1 MAEAS
6 TTASAQIRTGVA
18 AAIKESKNVRAS
30 KSGNSVPTG
39 GNTPNTNTSH
49 SNQSAATPASHT
61 AETKNQPQQ
70 TTQQTSI
77 SDVRVD
83 ELVKKVQEGDA
94 SSLEVDELNKVAEET
109 GNKELLVDNIKNNS
123 STSLKN
129 NNNNKEVPKI
139 ERQDDDYDD
148 PEDEDDK
155 FDIQQGDFIDFLMK
169 DVVLASAAYAGKK
182 VSGFIGMSLYK
193 ASSWAYHHAK
203 DDIVVPAYDDLKE
216 TWNKA
221 VNNVKEALRDA
232 GQYQFK
238 YDFDATDET
247 TKYGNIVLG
256 SHNKEMKELMD
267 LIGDPNSKPD
277 FARFERLADKV
288 LNKELTTD
296 PNDTNNVYVNKSV
309 ALGTKDGTEERFWYD
324 QETKTYVPIGS
335 NLMQNFILRTAKYKT
350 LLDTALNE
358 GRITQEQHKEQLQ
371 KAKSGFAKTA
381 QESFLLDAP
390 ERAFIT
396 NMTTAS
402 LLHLKAQGQNPSEE
416 DKVLARLN
424 ARKVF
429 LAEYIKIQRGTSN
442 KFSSMKEFLDYSFEA
457 AEQSKTNIDKGKYA
471 EKDKTP
477 ENKYLDT
484 LNNLNQQEVN
494 SSDVRTLQEE
504 AYLCNENSSRLNEIL
519 GPIERSLDA
528 TEYQKERND
537 EKRKRV
543 QETRTRIQNNNSGAT
558 AEITPNNHQQSSRLP
573 TNNNGGR

>member
-1 MAEAS
+1 MKSIINELWH
-6 TTASAQIRTGVA
+6 G
-18 AAIKESKNVRAS
+18 NVC
-30 KSGNSVPTG
+30 
-39 GNTPNTNTSH
+39 
-49 SNQSAATPASHT
+49 
-61 AETKNQPQQ
+61 PQ
-70 TTQQTSI
+70 TDS
-77 SDVRVD
+77 R
-83 ELVKKVQEGDA
+83 
-94 SSLEVDELNKVAEET
+94 
-109 GNKELLVDNIKNNS
+109 NNS
-123 STSLKN
+123 
-129 NNNNKEVPKI
+129 P
-139 ERQDDDYDD
+139 
-148 PEDEDDK
+148 
-155 FDIQQGDFIDFLMK
+155 
-169 DVVLASAAYAGKK
+169 
-182 VSGFIGMSLYK
+182 
-193 ASSWAYHHAK
+193 
-203 DDIVVPAYDDLKE
+203 
-216 TWNKA
+216 
-221 VNNVKEALRDA
+221 
-232 GQYQFK
+232 
-238 YDFDATDET
+238 
-247 TKYGNIVLG
+247 
-256 SHNKEMKELMD
+256 EMKELMD

-277 FARFERLADKV
+277 LARFERLADKI

-358 GRITQEQHKEQLQ
+358 GRITQEQYKEQLQ

-442 KFSSMKEFLDYSFEA
+442 KFSSIKEFLDYSFEA

-484 LNNLNQQEVN
+484 LNNLNQQN
-494 SSDVRTLQEE
+494 KKTQSHGL
-504 AYLCNENSSRLNEIL
+504 I
-519 GPIERSLDA
+519 IE
-528 TEYQKERND
+528 
-537 EKRKRV
+537 
-543 QETRTRIQNNNSGAT
+543 
-558 AEITPNNHQQSSRLP
+558 
-573 TNNNGGR
+573 

>member
-61 AETKNQPQQ
+61 AETKTQPQQ

-83 ELVKKVQEGDA
+83 ELVKKVQERDA
-94 SSLEVDELNKVAEET
+94 SSLEVDELNKVAEDT
-109 GNKELLVDNIKNNS
+109 GNQELKSILNNH
-123 STSLKN
+123 N
-129 NNNNKEVPKI
+129 DNKEVPKI
-139 ERQDDDYDD
+139 ERQDGDYDD

-193 ASSWAYHHAK
+193 ASSWAYHHAM
-203 DDIVVPAYDDLKE
+203 DDAIIPAYDDLKE
-216 TWNKA
+216 NWNKA

-247 TKYGNIVLG
+247 TKYGNVVLG

-277 FARFERLADKV
+277 LARFERLADKV

-335 NLMQNFILRTAKYKT
+335 NLMQNYILRTAKYKT

-358 GRITQEQHKEQLQ
+358 GRITQEQHQEQLQ

-442 KFSSMKEFLDYSFEA
+442 KFSSVKEFLDYSFEA

-484 LNNLNQQEVN
+484 LNNLNRQEVN

-504 AYLCNENSSRLNEIL
+504 AYLCNENSSRLNETL
-519 GPIERSLDA
+519 RLSEQYKQYLLSEQETNGKRREDFEK
-528 TEYQKERND
+528 TKER
-537 EKRKRV
+537 V
-543 QETRTRIQNNNSGAT
+543 QNNNSGAT
-558 AEITPNNHQQSSRLP
+558 AEITPNNHHQSNRLP

>member
-1 MAEAS
+1 MAETS
-6 TTASAQIRTGVA
+6 TTASARIRTGVA

-61 AETKNQPQQ
+61 AETKTQPQQ

-94 SSLEVDELNKVAEET
+94 SSLEVDELNKLAEET
-109 GNKELLVDNIKNNS
+109 GNQDLLVDNIKNNS
-123 STSLKN
+123 STSLKKN
-129 NNNNKEVPKI
+129 NDNKEVPKI
-139 ERQDDDYDD
+139 ERQDSDYDD

-193 ASSWAYHHAK
+193 ASSWAYHHAM
-203 DDIVVPAYDDLKE
+203 DDAIIPAYDDLKE
-216 TWNKA
+216 NWNKA

-247 TKYGNIVLG
+247 TKYGNVVLG

-277 FARFERLADKV
+277 LARFERLADKV

-335 NLMQNFILRTAKYKT
+335 NLMQNYILRTAKYKT

-358 GRITQEQHKEQLQ
+358 GRITQEQHQEQLQ

-442 KFSSMKEFLDYSFEA
+442 KFSSVKEFLDYSFEA

-528 TEYQKERND
+528 TEYQQGENDKRREDFKRIKEQ
-537 EKRKRV
+537 V
-543 QETRTRIQNNNSGAT
+543 QNNNSGAT
-558 AEITPNNHQQSSRLP
+558 AEITPNNHRQSSRLP